1 MANKNVPAKGT
12 QQKKEFFLIRWIKNL
27 GRYIAESYKELK
39 KVAWPTKKELIKSTW
54 VVLVIVLLFAVL
66 TYLFDT
72 VFSFLTKL
80 VYNLV

>member
-72 VFSFLTKL
+72 VFSFLTNL